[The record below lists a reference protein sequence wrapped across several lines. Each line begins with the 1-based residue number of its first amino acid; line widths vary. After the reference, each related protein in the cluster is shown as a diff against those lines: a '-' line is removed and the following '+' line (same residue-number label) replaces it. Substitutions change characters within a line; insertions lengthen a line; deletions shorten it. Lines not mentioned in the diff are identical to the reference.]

1 MTQEIGSRERTFF
14 VLLLWTVAL
23 LLLLL
28 RGAQLQVLQY
38 GRYHSLSQQN
48 RLRKIDLAAPRGLII
63 SQDSVIIAE
72 SRPGFDLVLVSATD
86 WQAPVRSAARLLG
99 LDSLALV
106 AVVSTQRQLF
116 PKDPVVLIKDLPP
129 PLLARV
135 EEHLDEL
142 PGLRVE
148 IESLRKA
155 NFGTLGSHLIGYTG
169 QIGLDEY
176 AKHKDFGYR
185 YGDYIGKGSLERQY
199 ENVLRGSD
207 GYEFFEV
214 DARGRDRGTPEA
226 LEPVEAVPGATL
238 RLSIDWRLQA
248 AAESL
253 FAPGQSGAVVAIEPG
268 SGRILALVSR
278 PNFDP
283 NIFASGIRADVWNA
297 LAGDPDYPLWDRAIR
312 SAYPPGSTFK
322 VVTAAAALEETLAT
336 EHTYM
341 PHPCLGKLPIGNRV
355 YKCWLKEGH
364 GALDLHQAMVH
375 SCDIYFYQLGMMLN
389 VDRQAQWARRMGL
402 GKPSGVDLP
411 LEHAGLIP
419 DKDWYEKHFGR
430 GSWRGGVA
438 ANMAIGQGEVLVTP
452 LQLATLYAAIG
463 NDGVLWRP
471 HLLLRAETADGEVIR
486 REMRV
491 FDRLPLSPATVAA
504 LKSMLWGVVNEEG
517 GTGGAARIAGIDVA
531 GKTGTAQNPHGKDHS
546 WFAGFAPRER
556 PAIAVAVIVENA
568 GHGSDVAAPIAGQ
581 IMASYLARHGLT
593 PRPPTA
599 VAEE

>member
-1 MTQEIGSRERTFF
+1 MTLEIGSRERTFV
-14 VLLLWTVAL
+14 VLLIWALAL
-23 LLLLL
+23 LVLLL
-28 RGAQLQVLQY
+28 RGAQLQVLEY
-38 GRYHSLSQQN
+38 ARFHGLSQQN
-48 RLRKIDLAAPRGLII
+48 RLRKIDLAAPRGLIM

-72 SRPGFDLVLVSATD
+72 SRPGFDLVLVSTSD
-86 WQAPVRSAARLLG
+86 WLAPVRSVERLLG

-106 AVVSTQRQLF
+106 AVVKTQRQVF

-148 IESLRKA
+148 TESLRKA
-155 NFGTLGSHLIGYTG
+155 NFGQLGSHLIGYTG
-169 QIGLDEY
+169 QIGVTEY
-176 AKHKDFGYR
+176 AKQKDFGYR

-207 GYEFFEV
+207 GYEFYEV

-238 RLSIDWRLQA
+238 HLTIDWRLQA

-253 FAPGQSGAVVAIEPG
+253 FTPGQNGAAVAIDPA

-278 PNFDP
+278 PNFNP
-283 NIFASGIRADVWNA
+283 NIFATGIRADVWNA
-297 LAGDPDYPLWDRAIR
+297 LADDPDYPLWNRAIR

-322 VVTAAAALEETLAT
+322 VVTAAAAMEETLAT
-336 EHTYM
+336 EHSYM
-341 PHPCLGKLPIGNRV
+341 PHRCLGKLPIGNRV
-355 YKCWLKEGH
+355 YKCWLKSGH
-364 GALDLHQAMVH
+364 GGLDLHQAMVH

-402 GKPSGVDLP
+402 SKPSGVDLP
-411 LEHAGLIP
+411 MEHAGLIP
-419 DKDWYEKHFGR
+419 AKDWYERHFGR

-463 NDGVLWRP
+463 NDGVQWRP
-471 HLLLRAETADGEVIR
+471 HLLMQAETADGEVLR
-486 REMRV
+486 REMRIC
-491 FDRLPLSPATVAA
+491 DRLPLAPATIAA
-504 LKSMLWGVVNEEG
+504 LKAMLSDVVNQDG
-517 GTGGAARIAGIDVA
+517 GTGGAARIAGIEVA

-546 WFAGFAPRER
+546 WFAGFAPREH

-581 IMASYLARHGLT
+581 IMAAYLARHGLMPKPAT
-593 PRPPTA
+593 T